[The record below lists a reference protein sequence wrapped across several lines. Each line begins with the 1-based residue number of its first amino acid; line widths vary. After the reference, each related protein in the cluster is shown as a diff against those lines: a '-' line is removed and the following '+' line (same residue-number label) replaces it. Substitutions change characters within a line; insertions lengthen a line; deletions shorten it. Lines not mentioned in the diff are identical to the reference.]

1 MYWERQTDKRRKILE
16 TNDRGALLELDKEGA
31 GILIPEFLSR
41 KERYFIFKVK
51 VLEEH
56 SVSMNLLIYGED
68 PAEPVM
74 NIRFGILPKLETQMC
89 IDRTWFEGNV
99 LFPENLAGDLKIVC
113 HGRRIAQEEITRV
126 ELSSLQAF
134 HNQKIVLTDL
144 DFVKEAP
151 EVNLTDE
158 KLVDA
163 FGQNKRKEWKE
174 KFIRKRN

>member
-68 PAEPVM
+68 PAEPGHEHPIWYSAEV
-74 NIRFGILPKLETQMC
+74 
-89 IDRTWFEGNV
+89 GN
-99 LFPENLAGDLKIVC
+99 
-113 HGRRIAQEEITRV
+113 
-126 ELSSLQAF
+126 
-134 HNQKIVLTDL
+134 TD
-144 DFVKEAP
+144 VH
-151 EVNLTDE
+151 
-158 KLVDA
+158 
-163 FGQNKRKEWKE
+163 
-174 KFIRKRN
+174 

>member
-74 NIRFGILPKLETQMC
+74 NIRLVFCRSWKHRCALTAHGLKATFC
-89 IDRTWFEGNV
+89 SRKTWR
-99 LFPENLAGDLKIVC
+99 AI
-113 HGRRIAQEEITRV
+113 
-126 ELSSLQAF
+126 
-134 HNQKIVLTDL
+134 
-144 DFVKEAP
+144 
-151 EVNLTDE
+151 
-158 KLVDA
+158 
-163 FGQNKRKEWKE
+163 
-174 KFIRKRN
+174 

>member
-1 MYWERQTDKRRKILE
+1 MSFCIGKDRLTNGAKILE

-74 NIRFGILPKLETQMC
+74 NTLQVLPVQDAVPVRGRKLPPIWYSAEV
-89 IDRTWFEGNV
+89 GN
-99 LFPENLAGDLKIVC
+99 
-113 HGRRIAQEEITRV
+113 
-126 ELSSLQAF
+126 
-134 HNQKIVLTDL
+134 TD
-144 DFVKEAP
+144 VH
-151 EVNLTDE
+151 
-158 KLVDA
+158 
-163 FGQNKRKEWKE
+163 
-174 KFIRKRN
+174 

>member
-1 MYWERQTDKRRKILE
+1 MSFCIGKDRLTNGAKILE

-74 NIRFGILPKLETQMC
+74 NIRFGILPNC
-89 IDRTWFEGNV
+89 VSRTKNC
-99 LFPENLAGDLKIVC
+99 AGRDHQSRTFFFAGV
-113 HGRRIAQEEITRV
+113 
-126 ELSSLQAF
+126 S
-134 HNQKIVLTDL
+134 
-144 DFVKEAP
+144 
-151 EVNLTDE
+151 
-158 KLVDA
+158 
-163 FGQNKRKEWKE
+163 
-174 KFIRKRN
+174 

>member
-1 MYWERQTDKRRKILE
+1 MSFCIGKDRLTNGAKILE

-99 LFPENLAGDLKIVC
+99 C
-113 HGRRIAQEEITRV
+113 
-126 ELSSLQAF
+126 S
-134 HNQKIVLTDL
+134 
-144 DFVKEAP
+144 
-151 EVNLTDE
+151 
-158 KLVDA
+158 
-163 FGQNKRKEWKE
+163 RKTWRA
-174 KFIRKRN
+174 I